1 MVKLKVRLLDLTGS
15 GQEGSSF
22 YDLPWGRGTSVP
34 DSLGEELG
42 GRWSEAEVLRGF
54 FFCAWVLMNIQF
66 PLALSTEHTTFWIM
80 VLSSNNWCQLRI
92 AVVGNVWKIMLKLR
106 TREGRER
113 VNEVSRPDTA
123 EDNKPCVRKE
133 RRTQG
138 KCELC

>member
-54 FFCAWVLMNIQF
+54 CFCAWMLMNIQF
-66 PLALSTEHTTFWIM
+66 LLALSTEHTTFWIM

-113 VNEVSRPDTA
+113 VNEVREGTPG
-123 EDNKPCVRKE
+123 
-133 RRTQG
+133 RTQQ
-138 KCELC
+138 KTISPV